1 MRDVLLAATVISALA
16 AVPLADRATAQDAA
30 PTGTAPALTAPSGNA
45 DGADPAGDDAPPA
58 MDEGAPVPTSP
69 AATGA
74 LAPSDPESAETIVE
88 TDPDLWIGK
97 PIVSADGVA
106 IGSVEDVQMDAAGVP
121 EAVTTSVGGFLGFGS
136 QTVQL
141 PVDPADFDGSEVRVG
156 MVETDINALAT
167 GDEDTPAGAGLAT
180 SADELR

>member
-1 MRDVLLAATVISALA
+1 MRDFLLAAALVSAVSA
-16 AVPLADRATAQDAA
+16 GPLALSAAAQETA
-30 PTGTAPALTAPSGNA
+30 PTVAAPALTAPSGNTA
-45 DGADPAGDDAPPA
+45 ATDPATDEAPPA

-69 AATGA
+69 VATGA
-74 LAPSDPESAETIVE
+74 LAPTDPESAETIVE

-136 QTVQL
+136 ETVQL
-141 PVDPADFDGSEVRVG
+141 PVDPADFDGNEVRVG

-167 GDEDTPAGAGLAT
+167 ADADTPAGAGLAT